1 MGISQ
6 SVGLAPGTLFN
17 GFYEDVD
24 PDNDDDGLTEQRLEQ
39 WRPLWQNPFA
49 NPDIGL
55 SSSGSD
61 YSQFLAANAGDNV
74 EKAKTQRT
82 ATSNAVPGQ
91 ESLVPKLV
99 QTLVTHAGPTWVNL
113 FYDLAWTAT
122 FSTLTQNGNFNDAW
136 DTVSYIAF
144 FLVVWW
150 LWASQTLYSIHFYT
164 NDWFHLLSLFLQL
177 VIFGLLAATT
187 RAGYDVTAYIL
198 KSPGADRL
206 DPQTVDQMFDP
217 DRYQKDRI
225 ASYSMRV
232 IAFALAAS
240 RAIHWF
246 QHIFVLNYAR
256 RTAKELKLSVP
267 LKLRVLPVGLAV
279 SNSMFWAAAVVTLS
293 SRGKTVSGA
302 KLKFILWAAGLVSEV
317 LLHGVME
324 HLKWQDI
331 SFGPLKWSNS
341 SKDTSHEYVPA
352 QPELHELQP
361 VSSNGQSS
369 QSTSARK
376 KPIWPIPRSNVQL
389 RERLEGITTVIL
401 GEGING
407 IAGTFYAVIA
417 APELGEQVYTNLA
430 SAAIIVYLLAYLYF
444 EGPTANRNPKGSGLR
459 QMMWLLLHL
468 PFMLSIMLLLLGVKN
483 QFLLTSY
490 LSTATE
496 TFDKFDTKLWQEEI
510 DPTDSNS
517 AENSS
522 IKWFLLKRGLK
533 WADEFNELRARL
545 THNGSAP
552 LDAPEED
559 SDVITIWYMQLY
571 LKIMLKVY
579 ETFMG
584 GSKVIDSETQVKIQQ
599 YYQANSTLV
608 IEDMHLPYDAAPS
621 SYHSEQIIDKLLGS
635 SVLGARYIAGL
646 AAIILISLGIMNRI
660 HSKPRDRFQW
670 GIILTRILMG
680 VALLFLLLLNIGH
693 YQSLWVAE
701 YDEYLQAGVFKW
713 ILKWSVLPTL
723 AAAFMIEFFIELAL
737 HRLAGLAIARKRG
750 RLNGPLRRAFFRPLS
765 RPK

>member
-6 SVGLAPGTLFN
+6 SVGLALGTLFN

-74 EKAKTQRT
+74 EKALETQRT
-82 ATSNAVPGQ
+82 ATSNAVPSQ

-113 FYDLAWTAT
+113 LLASFWRYYTK
-122 FSTLTQNGNFNDAW
+122 NGCGYQ

-150 LWASQTLYSIHFYT
+150 LWASQVGAETQREIPSILIKVKLDFVQHSFL
-164 NDWFHLLSLFLQL
+164 HQRLFF
-177 VIFGLLAATT
+177 IT

-198 KSPGADRL
+198 KYPGADRL

-376 KPIWPIPRSNVQL
+376 KRIWPIPRSNVQL

-401 GEGING
+401 GEV
-407 IAGTFYAVIA
+407 AGTFYAVIA

-459 QMMWLLLHL
+459 QMIRLIAYHL
-468 PFMLSIMLLLLGVKN
+468 TYVSRGQKPIL
-483 QFLLTSY
+483 
-490 LSTATE
+490 ADE

-559 SDVITIWYMQLY
+559 SD
-571 LKIMLKVY
+571 
-579 ETFMG
+579 
-584 GSKVIDSETQVKIQQ
+584 
-599 YYQANSTLV
+599 
-608 IEDMHLPYDAAPS
+608 DMHLPYDAAPS
-621 SYHSEQIIDKLLGS
+621 SYHSEQLLGS

-723 AAAFMIEFFIELAL
+723 AAAFMIEFFIELVSLRYTCVPRRYQLLTRLQAL

-750 RLNGPLRRAFFRPLS
+750 RLNGPLRRAFFRPLN

>member
-6 SVGLAPGTLFN
+6 SVGLALGTLFN

-82 ATSNAVPGQ
+82 ATSNAVPSQ

-136 DTVSYIAF
+136 DTVSYTAF

-206 DPQTVDQMFDP
+206 DPQTVNQMFDP

-352 QPELHELQP
+352 QPKLHELQP

-376 KPIWPIPRSNVQL
+376 KRIWPIPRSNVQL

-407 IAGTFYAVIA
+407 IAGTFYAAVIA
-417 APELGEQVYTNLA
+417 AAELGEQVYTNLA

-579 ETFMG
+579 E
-584 GSKVIDSETQVKIQQ
+584 
-599 YYQANSTLV
+599 
-608 IEDMHLPYDAAPS
+608 DMHLPYDAAPS
-621 SYHSEQIIDKLLGS
+621 SYHSEQVTTGS

-660 HSKPRDRFQW
+660 HSKPRVV
-670 GIILTRILMG
+670 G
-680 VALLFLLLLNIGH
+680 
-693 YQSLWVAE
+693 S
-701 YDEYLQAGVFKW
+701 
-713 ILKWSVLPTL
+713 STL

-750 RLNGPLRRAFFRPLS
+750 RLNGPLRRAFFRPLK